1 VGTTLIGGD
10 LMLSLSI
17 SISSMARSNV
27 IANSTPGIRYSIGGL
42 VTSTTIV
49 EIVAP
54 QNKNI
59 KIKDLFVLGKKE
71 YKTIASK
78 NVLKYKKHMNVSPTI
93 FGTTYDS
100 KTFLTATSSLS
111 IDKQDV
117 SPLLDYP
124 SYQFGMAGSLLVT
137 GGVN

>member
-1 VGTTLIGGD
+1 MGTTLIGGD
-10 LMLSLSI
+10 LMLNLSI
-17 SISSMARSNV
+17 SISAIAASNV
-27 IANSTPGIRYSIGGL
+27 IANSRPGIRYNVGGL
-42 VTSTTIV
+42 ITSSPIV

-54 QNKNI
+54 QKQNI
-59 KIKDLFVLGKKE
+59 KIKDLFVLTKKQH
-71 YKTIASK
+71 KTIASK
-78 NVLKYKKHMNVSPTI
+78 NVLKYEKHMNVSPTI

-124 SYQFGMAGSLLVT
+124 SYQFGMAGSLLVK